1 MDRSEKKTE
10 MKKTRPI
17 KITWYD
23 WLINFIPKPIR
34 KMQVVLKINCK
45 SFEDKVFLRQTHLKK
60 LCMEE
65 ERS

>member
-1 MDRSEKKTE
+1 MDRSEKKNRNE
-10 MKKTRPI
+10 ENQAN

>member
-1 MDRSEKKTE
+1 MIWKGLKKKTE

-45 SFEDKVFLRQTHLKK
+45 SF
-60 LCMEE
+60 
-65 ERS
+65 